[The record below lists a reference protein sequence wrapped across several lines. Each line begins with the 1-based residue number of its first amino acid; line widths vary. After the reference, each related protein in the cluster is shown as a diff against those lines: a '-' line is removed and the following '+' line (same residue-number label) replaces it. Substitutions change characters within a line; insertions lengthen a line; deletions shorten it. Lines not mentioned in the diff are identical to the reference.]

1 MRRYIG
7 AAGALWRWS
16 RGRAGLAVVAA
27 ALCVGCGSGDGSAEG
42 REGPADRPADPQVV
56 PDYSA
61 ITLDGDSVSL
71 GDLRGDVVLLNVW
84 ATWCT
89 PCRKEIPE
97 LQALHEARA
106 DEGLR
111 VVGVTVDARHAE
123 EGVRRFI
130 DRFGMT
136 YDVWWDP
143 DQTIVGKLGAMGV
156 PLTVLIDRNGRV
168 IWRKLGPLE
177 RDDPGL
183 MRAVEQALRPAS
195 RETSVAT

>member
-1 MRRYIG
+1 M
-7 AAGALWRWS
+7 
-16 RGRAGLAVVAA
+16 VATTV
-27 ALCVGCGSGDGSAEG
+27 CVGCAPGEDAAEG
-42 REGPADRPADPQVV
+42 REAPGDGPADHQVA
-56 PDYSA
+56 PSYSA
-61 ITLDGDSVSL
+61 ITLEGDSVSL
-71 GDLRGDVVLLNVW
+71 ADLRGDVVLLNVW

-111 VVGVTVDARHAE
+111 VVGVTVDARHAK
-123 EGVRRFI
+123 EGVRRFV

-156 PLTVLIDRNGRV
+156 PLTVLIDRDGRI
-168 IWRKLGPLE
+168 IWRKLGALE

-183 MRAVEQALRPAS
+183 MRAVEQALRPANGA
-195 RETSVAT
+195 TSAAT